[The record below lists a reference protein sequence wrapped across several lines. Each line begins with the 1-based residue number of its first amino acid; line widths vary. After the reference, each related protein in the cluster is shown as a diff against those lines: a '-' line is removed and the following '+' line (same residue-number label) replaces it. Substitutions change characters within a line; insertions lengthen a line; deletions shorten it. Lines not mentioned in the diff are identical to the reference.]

1 MEVKMKRVFILKGL
15 DCPNCSAKIEKEVGA
30 LPGVESSVVNLMQQ
44 TLTVQSEKSADAT
57 LAEQVETIVHSHE
70 PDVEVSEKTEPAV
83 TKVYL
88 LKGLDC
94 PNCSA
99 KIEKEVGELGGVA
112 SSTVN
117 LMNQTL
123 TVQAGTSVATSLLD
137 TVTTIVHSHEPDVEV
152 SEKTEPAVTK
162 VYLLKGL
169 DCPNCSAKIEK
180 EVGELD
186 GVASS
191 TVNLMNQTLTVQAG
205 TSVATSLLDTV
216 TTIVHSHEP
225 DVEVSEKTEP
235 AVTKVY
241 LLKGLDCPNCSAKIE
256 KEVGELDGVASS
268 TVNLMNQTLTV
279 QAGTSVAASLLD
291 TVTTIV
297 HSHEPDVEVSE
308 KQLEATAPVKK
319 DEKAAVYNDED
330 KKRTIRLAV
339 GAVVYAIGMALTV
352 FAKLPTLAE
361 LAFLI
366 VAYVILGW
374 DVVWQAVKNITRGQ
388 VFDEHFLM
396 SVSTIG
402 AFAIGEYP
410 EAVAVMLF
418 YQVGE
423 FFQSLA
429 VKRSRKSISDLMD
442 ICPDSA
448 TVKRNGVLQVVS
460 PESVAVGEII
470 VVKPGEKI
478 PLDGIVVDGESM
490 LDTKALTGES
500 VPRSIRKGDEA
511 LSGCINQSGLLTL
524 KVTKSFGE
532 STVSK
537 ITDLVENASARK
549 APTENF
555 ITTFARYY
563 TPVVVGMAAVLAIIP
578 PLVLGGGW
586 SEWLRRGFV
595 FLIVSCPCALVIS
608 IPLTFFG
615 GIGAASKRGVLVKGG
630 NYLEALNK
638 VSVVVFDKTGTL
650 TKGVFEVANII
661 PAAGYQKEQVLEYA
675 AQAESYSNHPIAKSI
690 LATYGKPIDQK
701 QFSGF
706 EEISGH
712 GISVMVQGKKV
723 LAGNSKLMES
733 EKIAYAAC
741 DAAGTKFYVAADG
754 SYVGC
759 ILIADEVKPDSKC
772 AIAELKKIGVEK
784 TVMLTGDD
792 ERIGKSVADELGL
805 DAYYAQLL
813 PDQKVEK
820 LEMLDKQKRQGSK
833 LAFVGD
839 GINDAPVLARADVGI
854 AMGGLG
860 SDAAIEAADVVLMT
874 DEPSKL
880 VEAIDVAKAT
890 KRIVM
895 QNIVIALGIKSVFL
909 VLGALGMAGMWEA
922 VFGDV
927 GVTII
932 AVLNAMRILKK

>member
-1 MEVKMKRVFILKGL
+1 M
-15 DCPNCSAKIEKEVGA
+15 
-30 LPGVESSVVNLMQQ
+30 
-44 TLTVQSEKSADAT
+44 
-57 LAEQVETIVHSHE
+57 
-70 PDVEVSEKTEPAV
+70 
-83 TKVYL
+83 
-88 LKGLDC
+88 
-94 PNCSA
+94 
-99 KIEKEVGELGGVA
+99 
-112 SSTVN
+112 
-117 LMNQTL
+117 
-123 TVQAGTSVATSLLD
+123 
-137 TVTTIVHSHEPDVEV
+137 
-152 SEKTEPAVTK
+152 
-162 VYLLKGL
+162 
-169 DCPNCSAKIEK
+169 
-180 EVGELD
+180 
-186 GVASS
+186 
-191 TVNLMNQTLTVQAG
+191 
-205 TSVATSLLDTV
+205 
-216 TTIVHSHEP
+216 
-225 DVEVSEKTEP
+225 
-235 AVTKVY
+235 
-241 LLKGLDCPNCSAKIE
+241 
-256 KEVGELDGVASS
+256 
-268 TVNLMNQTLTV
+268 
-279 QAGTSVAASLLD
+279 
-291 TVTTIV
+291 
-297 HSHEPDVEVSE
+297 
-308 KQLEATAPVKK
+308 
-319 DEKAAVYNDED
+319 
-330 KKRTIRLAV
+330 

-366 VAYVILGW
+366 VAYAILGW

-615 GIGAASKRGVLVKGG
+615 GIGAASKRGVLVKGS

>member
-15 DCPNCSAKIEKEVGA
+15 DCPNCSAKIEKEVG
-30 LPGVESSVVNLMQQ
+30 
-44 TLTVQSEKSADAT
+44 
-57 LAEQVETIVHSHE
+57 
-70 PDVEVSEKTEPAV
+70 
-83 TKVYL
+83 
-88 LKGLDC
+88 
-94 PNCSA
+94 
-99 KIEKEVGELGGVA
+99 
-112 SSTVN
+112 
-117 LMNQTL
+117 
-123 TVQAGTSVATSLLD
+123 
-137 TVTTIVHSHEPDVEV
+137 
-152 SEKTEPAVTK
+152 
-162 VYLLKGL
+162 
-169 DCPNCSAKIEK
+169 
-180 EVGELD
+180 ELD
-186 GVASS
+186 GV
-191 TVNLMNQTLTVQAG
+191 T
-205 TSVATSLLDTV
+205 
-216 TTIVHSHEP
+216 
-225 DVEVSEKTEP
+225 
-235 AVTKVY
+235 
-241 LLKGLDCPNCSAKIE
+241 
-256 KEVGELDGVASS
+256 SS

-330 KKRTIRLAV
+330 KKRTIRLAA

-442 ICPDSA
+442 IRPDSA

-537 ITDLVENASARK
+537 IIDLVENASARK

-615 GIGAASKRGVLVKGG
+615 GIGAASKRGVLVKGS

-701 QFSGF
+701 RFSGF

>member
-1 MEVKMKRVFILKGL
+1 MEFKMKRVFILKGL

-180 EVGELD
+180 EVGELG

-256 KEVGELDGVASS
+256 KEVGELDGVTSS

-615 GIGAASKRGVLVKGG
+615 GIGAASKRGVLVKGS

>member
-1 MEVKMKRVFILKGL
+1 M
-15 DCPNCSAKIEKEVGA
+15 
-30 LPGVESSVVNLMQQ
+30 
-44 TLTVQSEKSADAT
+44 
-57 LAEQVETIVHSHE
+57 
-70 PDVEVSEKTEPAV
+70 
-83 TKVYL
+83 
-88 LKGLDC
+88 
-94 PNCSA
+94 
-99 KIEKEVGELGGVA
+99 
-112 SSTVN
+112 
-117 LMNQTL
+117 
-123 TVQAGTSVATSLLD
+123 
-137 TVTTIVHSHEPDVEV
+137 
-152 SEKTEPAVTK
+152 
-162 VYLLKGL
+162 
-169 DCPNCSAKIEK
+169 
-180 EVGELD
+180 
-186 GVASS
+186 
-191 TVNLMNQTLTVQAG
+191 
-205 TSVATSLLDTV
+205 
-216 TTIVHSHEP
+216 
-225 DVEVSEKTEP
+225 
-235 AVTKVY
+235 
-241 LLKGLDCPNCSAKIE
+241 
-256 KEVGELDGVASS
+256 
-268 TVNLMNQTLTV
+268 
-279 QAGTSVAASLLD
+279 
-291 TVTTIV
+291 
-297 HSHEPDVEVSE
+297 SE

-319 DEKAAVYNDED
+319 DEKTAVYNDED

-442 ICPDSA
+442 IRPDSA

-615 GIGAASKRGVLVKGG
+615 GIGAASKRGVLVKGS

>member
-1 MEVKMKRVFILKGL
+1 
-15 DCPNCSAKIEKEVGA
+15 
-30 LPGVESSVVNLMQQ
+30 
-44 TLTVQSEKSADAT
+44 
-57 LAEQVETIVHSHE
+57 
-70 PDVEVSEKTEPAV
+70 
-83 TKVYL
+83 
-88 LKGLDC
+88 
-94 PNCSA
+94 
-99 KIEKEVGELGGVA
+99 
-112 SSTVN
+112 
-117 LMNQTL
+117 
-123 TVQAGTSVATSLLD
+123 
-137 TVTTIVHSHEPDVEV
+137 
-152 SEKTEPAVTK
+152 
-162 VYLLKGL
+162 
-169 DCPNCSAKIEK
+169 
-180 EVGELD
+180 
-186 GVASS
+186 
-191 TVNLMNQTLTVQAG
+191 
-205 TSVATSLLDTV
+205 
-216 TTIVHSHEP
+216 
-225 DVEVSEKTEP
+225 
-235 AVTKVY
+235 
-241 LLKGLDCPNCSAKIE
+241 
-256 KEVGELDGVASS
+256 
-268 TVNLMNQTLTV
+268 MNQTLTV

-615 GIGAASKRGVLVKGG
+615 GIGAASKRGVLVKGS

-701 QFSGF
+701 QFSDF

-839 GINDAPVLARADVGI
+839 GINDAPALARADVGI

>member
-1 MEVKMKRVFILKGL
+1 
-15 DCPNCSAKIEKEVGA
+15 
-30 LPGVESSVVNLMQQ
+30 
-44 TLTVQSEKSADAT
+44 
-57 LAEQVETIVHSHE
+57 
-70 PDVEVSEKTEPAV
+70 
-83 TKVYL
+83 
-88 LKGLDC
+88 
-94 PNCSA
+94 
-99 KIEKEVGELGGVA
+99 
-112 SSTVN
+112 
-117 LMNQTL
+117 
-123 TVQAGTSVATSLLD
+123 
-137 TVTTIVHSHEPDVEV
+137 
-152 SEKTEPAVTK
+152 
-162 VYLLKGL
+162 
-169 DCPNCSAKIEK
+169 
-180 EVGELD
+180 
-186 GVASS
+186 
-191 TVNLMNQTLTVQAG
+191 
-205 TSVATSLLDTV
+205 
-216 TTIVHSHEP
+216 
-225 DVEVSEKTEP
+225 
-235 AVTKVY
+235 
-241 LLKGLDCPNCSAKIE
+241 
-256 KEVGELDGVASS
+256 
-268 TVNLMNQTLTV
+268 
-279 QAGTSVAASLLD
+279 
-291 TVTTIV
+291 
-297 HSHEPDVEVSE
+297 
-308 KQLEATAPVKK
+308 
-319 DEKAAVYNDED
+319 
-330 KKRTIRLAV
+330 
-339 GAVVYAIGMALTV
+339 
-352 FAKLPTLAE
+352 
-361 LAFLI
+361 
-366 VAYVILGW
+366 
-374 DVVWQAVKNITRGQ
+374 
-388 VFDEHFLM
+388 M

-615 GIGAASKRGVLVKGG
+615 GIGAASKRGVLVKGS

-701 QFSGF
+701 RFSGF

-741 DAAGTKFYVAADG
+741 DAAGTKCYVAADG

>member
-1 MEVKMKRVFILKGL
+1 M
-15 DCPNCSAKIEKEVGA
+15 
-30 LPGVESSVVNLMQQ
+30 
-44 TLTVQSEKSADAT
+44 
-57 LAEQVETIVHSHE
+57 
-70 PDVEVSEKTEPAV
+70 
-83 TKVYL
+83 
-88 LKGLDC
+88 
-94 PNCSA
+94 
-99 KIEKEVGELGGVA
+99 
-112 SSTVN
+112 
-117 LMNQTL
+117 
-123 TVQAGTSVATSLLD
+123 
-137 TVTTIVHSHEPDVEV
+137 
-152 SEKTEPAVTK
+152 
-162 VYLLKGL
+162 
-169 DCPNCSAKIEK
+169 
-180 EVGELD
+180 
-186 GVASS
+186 
-191 TVNLMNQTLTVQAG
+191 
-205 TSVATSLLDTV
+205 
-216 TTIVHSHEP
+216 
-225 DVEVSEKTEP
+225 
-235 AVTKVY
+235 
-241 LLKGLDCPNCSAKIE
+241 
-256 KEVGELDGVASS
+256 
-268 TVNLMNQTLTV
+268 
-279 QAGTSVAASLLD
+279 
-291 TVTTIV
+291 
-297 HSHEPDVEVSE
+297 
-308 KQLEATAPVKK
+308 
-319 DEKAAVYNDED
+319 
-330 KKRTIRLAV
+330 
-339 GAVVYAIGMALTV
+339 TV

-615 GIGAASKRGVLVKGG
+615 GIGAASKRGVLVKGS

-701 QFSGF
+701 QFSDF

>member
-57 LAEQVETIVHSHE
+57 LAEHVE
-70 PDVEVSEKTEPAV
+70 
-83 TKVYL
+83 
-88 LKGLDC
+88 
-94 PNCSA
+94 
-99 KIEKEVGELGGVA
+99 
-112 SSTVN
+112 
-117 LMNQTL
+117 M
-123 TVQAGTSVATSLLD
+123 
-137 TVTTIVHSHEPDVEV
+137 IVHSHEPDVEV

-186 GVASS
+186 GV
-191 TVNLMNQTLTVQAG
+191 T
-205 TSVATSLLDTV
+205 
-216 TTIVHSHEP
+216 
-225 DVEVSEKTEP
+225 
-235 AVTKVY
+235 
-241 LLKGLDCPNCSAKIE
+241 
-256 KEVGELDGVASS
+256 SS

-297 HSHEPDVEVSE
+297 HSQPDVEVSE
-308 KQLEATAPVKK
+308 KQPEATAPVKK
-319 DEKAAVYNDED
+319 EEKAAVYNDED

-339 GAVVYAIGMALTV
+339 GAAVYAIGMALTV
-352 FAKLPTLAE
+352 FAKLPTPAE

-442 ICPDSA
+442 IRPDSA

-500 VPRSIRKGDEA
+500 VPKSIRKGDEA

-615 GIGAASKRGVLVKGG
+615 GIGAASKRGVLVKGS

-712 GISVMVQGKKV
+712 GISVTVQGKKV